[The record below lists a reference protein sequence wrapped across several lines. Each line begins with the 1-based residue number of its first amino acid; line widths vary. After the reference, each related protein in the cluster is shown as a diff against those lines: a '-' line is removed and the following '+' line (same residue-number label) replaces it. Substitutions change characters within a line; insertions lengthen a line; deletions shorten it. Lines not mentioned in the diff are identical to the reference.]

1 MFVGPGE
8 LVGDDWREP
17 SKDIVF
23 QGVNQKFFHI
33 LIEIS

>member
-1 MFVGPGE
+1 MFVGLGK
-8 LVGDDWREP
+8 LIGDDWREP

-23 QGVNQKFFHI
+23 QGINQKLFHT